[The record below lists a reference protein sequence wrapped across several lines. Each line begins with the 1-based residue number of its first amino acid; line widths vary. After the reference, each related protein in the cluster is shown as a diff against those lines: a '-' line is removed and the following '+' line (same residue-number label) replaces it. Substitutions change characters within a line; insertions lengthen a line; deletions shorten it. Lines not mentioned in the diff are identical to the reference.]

1 LEYLLKMKFSD
12 VRRAIAL
19 IHQAQKC
26 NTLPLT
32 DFYSLLCI
40 QLGTEGKDTDEALE
54 MALAED
60 YIELVE
66 SGTMIHFRI

>member
-1 LEYLLKMKFSD
+1 MTFSD

-26 NTLPLT
+26 DTLPLT

>member
-1 LEYLLKMKFSD
+1 MTFSD

-26 NTLPLT
+26 DSLLLT

-40 QLGTEGKDTDEALE
+40 QLGTEGNDTEQALE
-54 MALAED
+54 MAMSEE
-60 YIELVE
+60 YIGLVD
-66 SGTMIHFRI
+66 SGTTIVFHI

>member
-1 LEYLLKMKFSD
+1 MKFSD

-26 NTLPLT
+26 DSLPLT
-32 DFYSLLCI
+32 DFYALVCI

-54 MALAED
+54 MALSEE
-60 YIELVE
+60 YIGLVDC
-66 SGTMIHFRI
+66 GTTIIFHI

>member
-1 LEYLLKMKFSD
+1 MEYLLKMKFSD

-26 NTLPLT
+26 DTLPLS

-40 QLGTEGKDTDEALE
+40 QLGTEGNDTEQALE
-54 MALAED
+54 MAMSEE
-60 YIELVE
+60 YIGLVD
-66 SGTMIHFRI
+66 SGTTIVFQI

>member
-1 LEYLLKMKFSD
+1 MTFSD

-26 NTLPLT
+26 DSLLLT

-40 QLGTEGKDTDEALE
+40 QLGTESKDTDEALE
-54 MALAED
+54 MALAEE
-60 YIELVE
+60 YIGLVN
-66 SGTMIHFRI
+66 SGTRIVFHI

>member
-1 LEYLLKMKFSD
+1 MIMTFSD

-26 NTLPLT
+26 DTLPLT

-40 QLGTEGKDTDEALE
+40 QLGTEGNDTDEALR
-54 MALAED
+54 MAMSEE
-60 YIELVE
+60 YIGLVD
-66 SGTMIHFRI
+66 SGTKIIFCI

>member
-1 LEYLLKMKFSD
+1 MKFSD

-26 NTLPLT
+26 DTLPLT

>member
-1 LEYLLKMKFSD
+1 MTFSE

>member
-1 LEYLLKMKFSD
+1 MTFSD

-26 NTLPLT
+26 DTLPLS

-40 QLGTEGKDTDEALE
+40 QLGTEGNDTEQALE
-54 MALAED
+54 MAMSEE
-60 YIELVE
+60 YIGLVD
-66 SGTMIHFRI
+66 SGTTIVFHI

>member
-1 LEYLLKMKFSD
+1 MKFSD